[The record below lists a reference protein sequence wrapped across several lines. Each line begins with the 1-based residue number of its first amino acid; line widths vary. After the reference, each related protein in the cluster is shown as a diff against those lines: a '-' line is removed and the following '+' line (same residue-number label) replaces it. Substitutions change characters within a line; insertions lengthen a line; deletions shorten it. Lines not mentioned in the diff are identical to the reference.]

1 MNCIYFPLATPL
13 CCHIVFCSHDKV
25 LMSRQQRY
33 AVSEPPG
40 NKPCDAPP
48 PGGEN
53 DQPHDDTKAVATDDK
68 PSD

>member
-1 MNCIYFPLATPL
+1 
-13 CCHIVFCSHDKV
+13 
-25 LMSRQQRY
+25 MSRQQRY

-40 NKPCDAPP
+40 NKPDDAPP

-53 DQPHDDTKAVATDDK
+53 DKSHDDTKAVATDDK